1 MACFWRRGYTADVR
15 VFAFLLAA
23 LVVFSPALAGAD
35 IYRFVDGSGVEHYT
49 NVQPR
54 GAGWRRVIQEDTRA
68 VLARMSRRPARLN
81 DPERLSRYDAH
92 IREAATLYQL
102 PAAFVRAVVQVE
114 SNFYPDVV
122 SHAGAIGLMQL
133 MPRTA
138 TSMGVSDP
146 FDPRQNIFG
155 GTRFLRVLANDF
167 NGDLVLTIA
176 AYNAG
181 KGAVLKYGGLPPYAE
196 TRGYVKKVLG
206 YYYAFRAGVTA
217 KPSAR

>member
-1 MACFWRRGYTADVR
+1 
-15 VFAFLLAA
+15 
-23 LVVFSPALAGAD
+23 
-35 IYRFVDGSGVEHYT
+35 
-49 NVQPR
+49 
-54 GAGWRRVIQEDTRA
+54 VIRSDTREI
-68 VLARMSRRPARLN
+68 LARMSRKPRRVH
-81 DPERLSRYDAH
+81 DPERLSRYDHH
-92 IREAATLYQL
+92 IREAAALYQL
-102 PAAFVRAVVQVE
+102 PEAFVRAVVQVE
-114 SNFYPDVV
+114 SNFYSDVV

-138 TSMGVSDP
+138 TSMGVTDA

-196 TRGYVKKVLG
+196 TRGYVKKVLS
-206 YYYAFRAGVTA
+206 YYYAFRAGVGN
-217 KPSAR
+217 SAGPG

>member
-1 MACFWRRGYTADVR
+1 MR
-15 VFAFLLAA
+15 LLAVA
-23 LVVFSPALAGAD
+23 LACIVSLSPAVAGAD
-35 IYRFVDGSGVEHYT
+35 IYSRVGADGVLHFSDA
-49 NVQPR
+49 PR
-54 GAGWRRVIQEDTRA
+54 GAGWRRVIRSDTRE
-68 VLARMSRRPARLN
+68 VLGRMSRKPRRLH
-81 DPERLSRYDAH
+81 DPERLSRYDHH
-92 IREAATLYQL
+92 IREAAALYQL
-102 PAAFVRAVVQVE
+102 PEAFVRAVVQVE
-114 SNFYPDVV
+114 SNFYSDVV

-138 TSMGVSDP
+138 TSMGVTDA

-196 TRGYVKKVLG
+196 TRGYVKKVLS
-206 YYYAFRAGVTA
+206 YYYAFRAGVGNTA
-217 KPSAR
+217 GPG

>member
-1 MACFWRRGYTADVR
+1 MRS
-15 VFAFLLAA
+15 AA
-23 LVVFSPALAGAD
+23 LTRVVVVSLSLALTLLPNVAGAD
-35 IYRFVDGSGVEHYT
+35 IYRFVDREGVEHYT

-54 GAGWRRVIQEDTRA
+54 GGGWRRVINEDTRE
-68 VLARMSRRPARLN
+68 VLTRMKRRPAHVN
-81 DPERLSRYDAH
+81 DPTRLSRYDGH
-92 IREAATLYQL
+92 IREAAALYQL

-114 SNFYPDVV
+114 SNFYFDVV

-138 TSMGVSDP
+138 ESMGVTDP

-206 YYYAFRAGVTA
+206 YYYAFRAGVSST
-217 KPSAR
+217 PMSTGVDG

>member
-1 MACFWRRGYTADVR
+1 MRFLALSLASLV
-15 VFAFLLAA
+15 AF
-23 LVVFSPALAGAD
+23 VPALAGAD
-35 IYRFVDGSGVEHYT
+35 IYRFVGADGVEHYT

-54 GAGWRRVIQEDTRA
+54 SASGWRRIIREDTRET
-68 VLARMSRRPARLN
+68 LARMSRKPARVN
-81 DPERLSRYDAH
+81 DPTRLSRYDGY
-92 IREAATLYQL
+92 IRDAAALYQL
-102 PAAFVRAVVQVE
+102 PEPFVRAVVQVE

-138 TSMGVSDP
+138 TSMGVTDP

-167 NGDLVLTIA
+167 NGDMVLTIA

-181 KGAVLKYGGLPPYAE
+181 KGAVRKYGGVPPYAE

-206 YYYAFRAGVTA
+206 YYYAFREGVAGMTA
-217 KPSAR
+217 SR

>member
-1 MACFWRRGYTADVR
+1 MRSLVPA
-15 VFAFLLAA
+15 LAA
-23 LVVFSPALAGAD
+23 TIAIGFALTPSLAGAD
-35 IYRFVDGSGVEHYT
+35 IYRFVDREGVEHYT

-54 GAGWRRVIQEDTRA
+54 GAGWRRVISEDTREM
-68 VLARMSRRPARLN
+68 LTRMKRKPARPN
-81 DPERLSRYDAH
+81 DPTRVSRYDAH
-92 IREAATLYQL
+92 IREASALYQL
-102 PAAFVRAVVQVE
+102 PEAFVRAVVQVE
-114 SNFYPDVV
+114 SNFYFDVV

-138 TSMGVSDP
+138 TSMGVTDP

-181 KGAVLKYGGLPPYAE
+181 KGAVLKYGGLPPFAE

-206 YYYAFRAGVTA
+206 YYYAFRAGVSSSPA
-217 KPSAR
+217 GG